1 MLAVCGRFAS
11 FLFATFSRTQT
22 TTCLQSWL
30 HFRTP
35 GRAPKKGPCPSFQ
48 DSVPIGEEF
57 RAQIWGPD
65 LGPNCGAQIWA
76 HLAMLFW
83 LLVCARRA
91 CNSPNSYALPRGSR
105 AGCGRDI
112 CLMDQSNRSNIFS
125 TVFRDVNLAAA
136 TRLLH
141 SVVNN
146 SCGFNPQ
153 WKVVALI
160 FSAARLPRL
169 LKEICWQFAA
179 GLPAFSLLP
188 FFRTQT
194 TTCLQSWLHFR
205 TPGRAP
211 KKGPCPSFQ
220 DSVPIGPKFGVQ
232 IWDPNSGAQ
241 IWAHLAMLF
250 WLLVCARRACNSPNS
265 YALPRGGRAG
275 CGRDICLMDQSNRS
289 NIFSTVFRD
298 VNLAGCNRRG
308 AYVPKPEMPGFSDP
322 EKGGP
327 QFQLRLPREAD
338 SPSAPVLCSQTT
350 SGGAP
355 LVVNILSCRE
365 HDYPYPLPDSLT
377 HTLLPF

>member
-1 MLAVCGRFAS
+1 
-11 FLFATFSRTQT
+11 
-22 TTCLQSWL
+22 
-30 HFRTP
+30 
-35 GRAPKKGPCPSFQ
+35 
-48 DSVPIGEEF
+48 
-57 RAQIWGPD
+57 
-65 LGPNCGAQIWA
+65 
-76 HLAMLFW
+76 MLFW

-125 TVFRDVNLAAA
+125 AVFRDVNLAAA

-220 DSVPIGPKFGVQ
+220 DSVPIGEEFRAQ
-232 IWDPNSGAQ
+232 IWGPDLGPNSGAQ

-298 VNLAGCNRRG
+298 VNLAAATVGGLRAEARNAWFFRPR
-308 AYVPKPEMPGFSDP
+308 
-322 EKGGP
+322 KGGP

-355 LVVNILSCRE
+355 LVVNICHVASMTT
-365 HDYPYPLPDSLT
+365 LT
-377 HTLLPF
+377 HCLIP

>member
-1 MLAVCGRFAS
+1 M
-11 FLFATFSRTQT
+11 
-22 TTCLQSWL
+22 
-30 HFRTP
+30 
-35 GRAPKKGPCPSFQ
+35 
-48 DSVPIGEEF
+48 
-57 RAQIWGPD
+57 
-65 LGPNCGAQIWA
+65 
-76 HLAMLFW
+76 
-83 LLVCARRA
+83 
-91 CNSPNSYALPRGSR
+91 
-105 AGCGRDI
+105 
-112 CLMDQSNRSNIFS
+112 
-125 TVFRDVNLAAA
+125 
-136 TRLLH
+136 LH

-220 DSVPIGPKFGVQ
+220 DSVPIGEEFRAQ
-232 IWDPNSGAQ
+232 IWGPDLGPNSGAQ

-265 YALPRGGRAG
+265 YALPRGSRAG

-298 VNLAGCNRRG
+298 VNLAAATGC
-308 AYVPKPEMPGFSDP
+308 ST
-322 EKGGP
+322 
-327 QFQLRLPREAD
+327 
-338 SPSAPVLCSQTT
+338 VL
-350 SGGAP
+350 
-355 LVVNILSCRE
+355 
-365 HDYPYPLPDSLT
+365 
-377 HTLLPF
+377 